1 MQPKLHVRSDDIVEV
16 ITGVYEGLRGRVLRS
31 LPREGKVVVEG
42 VNVRYKHVKRNQR
55 NQQGGRIEMEAPIDA
70 SNVMLVCQ
78 NRECEKFD
86 QPVRVRKQV
95 QEDGTKVRACVKCGG
110 AITPAE

>member
-1 MQPKLHVRSDDIVEV
+1 MQPKLHVRRDDIVEV
-16 ITGVYEGLRGRVLRS
+16 TAGVYQGVRGRVLRA
-31 LPREGKVVVEG
+31 LPAEGRVVVEG
-42 VNVRYKHVKRNQR
+42 VNVRWKHVKRNQR
-55 NQQGGRIEMEAPIDA
+55 NQQGGRIEMETPIDA

-86 QPVRVRKQV
+86 KPVRVRKEV
-95 QEDGTKVRACVKCGG
+95 QEDGNKVRACVKCGG